1 MTKEKTL
8 NEIAEQLWGTLC
20 AEGEFPFLTGT
31 DENLKTFQ
39 LGFLQG
45 VAQYADLVSKLLPTT
60 SPT

>member
-1 MTKEKTL
+1 MANEKTL
-8 NEIAEQLWGTLC
+8 NEIAEQLWGTLW
-20 AEGEFPFLTGT
+20 AEGEFPFLMGT

-45 VAQYADLVSKLLPTT
+45 VAHYAELASKMLTTT

>member
-1 MTKEKTL
+1 MANEKTL

-20 AEGEFPFLTGT
+20 AEGEFPFLKNT

-39 LGFLQG
+39 LGFLNGIQH
-45 VAQYADLVSKLLPTT
+45 YATLQKELLNTT

>member
-1 MTKEKTL
+1 MTNEKTL
-8 NEIAEQLWGTLC
+8 NEIAEQLWGTLW
-20 AEGEFPFLTGT
+20 AEGEFPFLMGT

-45 VAQYADLVSKLLPTT
+45 VAHYAELASKLLTKT